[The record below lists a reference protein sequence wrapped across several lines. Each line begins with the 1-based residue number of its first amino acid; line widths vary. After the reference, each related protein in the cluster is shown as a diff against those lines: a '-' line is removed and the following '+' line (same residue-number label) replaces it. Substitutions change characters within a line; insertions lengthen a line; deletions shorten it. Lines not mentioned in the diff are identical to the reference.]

1 VNLACAEG
9 HPASVMD
16 MSFATQALAT
26 EYAIKNEG
34 KLSIAVHN
42 VPKAIEDQVSRL
54 KLASMDIEIDA
65 LTAEQRKYLSSFEM
79 GT

>member
-16 MSFATQALAT
+16 MSFANQ
-26 EYAIKNEG
+26 
-34 KLSIAVHN
+34 
-42 VPKAIEDQVSRL
+42 
-54 KLASMDIEIDA
+54 A
-65 LTAEQRKYLSSFEM
+65 LTAEFIKTDGKDLENRVHQVPEHIDKEVARLKLESMSIQIDKLTPEQEEYLRSWKA